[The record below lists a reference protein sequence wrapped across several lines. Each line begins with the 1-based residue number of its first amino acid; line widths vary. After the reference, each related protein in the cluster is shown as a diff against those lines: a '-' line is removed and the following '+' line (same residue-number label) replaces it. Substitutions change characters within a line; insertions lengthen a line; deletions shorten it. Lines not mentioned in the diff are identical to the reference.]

1 MTARNP
7 WRPTRRRLTDTLNS
21 ALAPIAACSLALGGL
36 TTWVTAGRAGD
47 PPRITVSPGRVLL
60 PYGDSTRTAAFFD
73 IANTGDADD
82 RLLRVTSA
90 ETGGDLE
97 LSRHVMT
104 GKAAASRETMTSVA
118 VRAAAGSPCR
128 RRTWLSPCGPGRDGG
143 KANSSPSHSTSS
155 TPARSRPSPWWSAR
169 EAAPARSQGRGS
181 QRREVGEAVRMVG
194 GQARAREPPAAV
206 HQGTAQGLRQ
216 PVEDGR
222 YEGQVTAL

>member
-60 PYGDSTRTAAFFD
+60 SYGDSTRTAVFFD

-104 GKAAASRETMTSVA
+104 GKAAASRETVTSVA
-118 VRAAAGSPCR
+118 VRAGRRLSMSPQDLAVTLRPGAGWR
-128 RRTWLSPCGPGRDGG
+128 EGELVAFTLHFEHTGAVRTLALVVRPG
-143 KANSSPSHSTSS
+143 S
-155 TPARSRPSPWWSAR
+155 RSRAVT
-169 EAAPARSQGRGS
+169 G
-181 QRREVGEAVRMVG
+181 VGESA
-194 GQARAREPPAAV
+194 P
-206 HQGTAQGLRQ
+206 
-216 PVEDGR
+216 
-222 YEGQVTAL
+222 